1 MCQPGPYQVRNIYL
15 IATQLDSDI
24 RPDQSPAMGNI
35 LTAITQIRDS
45 EDPVSGAEVG
55 EKFGI
60 FLDFE
65 SDAILPEPDN
75 QLHSQLEVALRE
87 AEENLNIFSS
97 YGLGGKQAIFE
108 ATSNRNPENQ
118 EKTWATLV
126 PLMGILSKSKST
138 TDNLNKFVPEI
149 LGQIWTDAKGNEKRK
164 SIVDILKMNMYLM
177 IQLGKILD
185 INMRFDAK
193 KIQLESIS
201 NDISYVK
208 RQFSLRQRVKTSGE
222 MVPPE
227 YEDIITIENLQN
239 LSSFYISSNPGL
251 SNNIATMTA
260 YFNKCANKDEPLEL
274 LASFCKICI
283 KILTS
288 EMRRNF
294 QKFGTIGMVQRIMVA
309 TVLLYDHLSLAG
321 VFVKDSPI
329 SVKAV
334 VEILK
339 EEAGIQPKKSL
350 SKTKSTTSN
359 TIEVRPVNTNRVSY
373 QELTI
378 QAKNLIT
385 FLKYS
390 NKHLRDSSTPKQINN
405 LFNSVA

>member
-1 MCQPGPYQVRNIYL
+1 
-15 IATQLDSDI
+15 
-24 RPDQSPAMGNI
+24 MGNI

-45 EDPVSGAEVG
+45 VDPVSGAEVG

-65 SDAILPEPDN
+65 SGSILPEPDN
-75 QLHSQLEVALRE
+75 QLHSQLEVAVRE
-87 AEENLNIFSS
+87 AEENLSVFGS
-97 YGLGGKQAIFE
+97 YGLGGKEAIFE
-108 ATSNRNPENQ
+108 ATSNRSQENQ

-126 PLMGILSKSKST
+126 PLIGILAKSKST

-149 LGQIWTDAKGNEKRK
+149 LGQIWNDAQEDEKTT
-164 SIVDILKMNMYLM
+164 ILEILKMNMYLM

-208 RQFSLRQRVKTSGE
+208 RQFSLMQRVKSSSE
-222 MVPPE
+222 LVPAE
-227 YEDIITIENLQN
+227 YVNVITIENLQN

-260 YFNKCANKDEPLEL
+260 YFTKCVNKDQPLEL

-288 EMRRNF
+288 EMRKNF
-294 QKFGTIGMVQRIMVA
+294 QKFGTVGMVQRIMVA
-309 TVLLYDHLSLAG
+309 TVLLYDHLSPAG

-329 SVKAV
+329 SVRTV
-334 VEILK
+334 VDILK
-339 EEAGIQPKKSL
+339 EEAGLQPRKSF
-350 SKTKSTTSN
+350 SKSKN
-359 TIEVRPVNTNRVSY
+359 TNSIEVRPVNTNRVSY
-373 QELTI
+373 QELLI

-405 LFNSVA
+405 LFNTVA

>member
-1 MCQPGPYQVRNIYL
+1 
-15 IATQLDSDI
+15 
-24 RPDQSPAMGNI
+24 MGNI

-45 EDPVSGAEVG
+45 VDPVCGAEVG

-65 SDAILPEPDN
+65 SGSVLPEPDN
-75 QLHSQLEVALRE
+75 QLHSQLEVAVRE
-87 AEENLNIFSS
+87 AEENLGVFAS

-108 ATSNRNPENQ
+108 ATSNRSPENQ

-126 PLMGILSKSKST
+126 PLMGILAKSKST

-149 LGQIWTDAKGNEKRK
+149 LGQIWNDAQGEEKTK
-164 SIVDILKMNMYLM
+164 SIVEVLKMNMYLM

-208 RQFSLRQRVKTSGE
+208 RQFSLMQRVKSPGE
-222 MVPPE
+222 LVPAE
-227 YEDIITIENLQN
+227 FEDVVTIENLQN

-251 SNNIATMTA
+251 SNNIATMAA
-260 YFNKCANKDEPLEL
+260 YFTKCVNKDQPLEL

-288 EMRRNF
+288 EMRKNF
-294 QKFGTIGMVQRIMVA
+294 QKFGTVGMIERIMVA
-309 TVLLYDHLSLAG
+309 TVLLYDHLSPAG

-329 SVKAV
+329 SVKTV
-334 VEILK
+334 VDILK
-339 EEAGIQPKKSL
+339 EEAGLQPKKSF
-350 SKTKSTTSN
+350 SKSKNSSN
-359 TIEVRPVNTNRVSY
+359 TIEIKPVNTNRVSY
-373 QELTI
+373 QELSI

-390 NKHLRDSSTPKQINN
+390 NKHLRDSSTPKQITN
-405 LFNSVA
+405 LFNTVD

>member
-1 MCQPGPYQVRNIYL
+1 
-15 IATQLDSDI
+15 
-24 RPDQSPAMGNI
+24 MGNI

-45 EDPVSGAEVG
+45 VDPVSVAEVG

-65 SDAILPEPDN
+65 SDSILPEPDN
-75 QLHSQLEVALRE
+75 QLHSQLEVAVRE
-87 AEENLNIFSS
+87 AEENLDLFGS
-97 YGLGGKQAIFE
+97 YGLGGKQAVFE
-108 ATSNRNPENQ
+108 ATSNRSPENQ

-126 PLMGILSKSKST
+126 PLMGILTKSKST

-149 LGQIWTDAKGNEKRK
+149 LGQIWNDAQEDEQRK
-164 SIVDILKMNMYLM
+164 SILELLKMNMFLM

-193 KIQLESIS
+193 KIQLDSIS

-208 RQFSLRQRVKTSGE
+208 RQFSLMQRGNTSGDL
-222 MVPPE
+222 VPAE
-227 YEDIITIENLQN
+227 YEEIITIENLQN
-239 LSSFYISSNPGL
+239 LASFYISSNPGL

-260 YFNKCANKDEPLEL
+260 YFNKCVNKEEPLEL

-283 KILTS
+283 KILTT
-288 EMRRNF
+288 EMRKNF
-294 QKFGTIGMVQRIMVA
+294 QKFGTVGMVQRIMVA
-309 TVLLYDHLSLAG
+309 TVLLYDHVSPAG
-321 VFVKDSPI
+321 VFVRDSPI
-329 SVKAV
+329 SVKIV
-334 VEILK
+334 VEILR
-339 EEAGIQPKKSL
+339 EEAGLQPKKSFTR
-350 SKTKSTTSN
+350 SKTTSSN

-373 QELTI
+373 QELPI

-390 NKHLRDSSTPKQINN
+390 NKHLRDPSTPKQIHN
-405 LFNSVA
+405 LFNIIA

>member
-1 MCQPGPYQVRNIYL
+1 
-15 IATQLDSDI
+15 
-24 RPDQSPAMGNI
+24 
-35 LTAITQIRDS
+35 
-45 EDPVSGAEVG
+45 
-55 EKFGI
+55 
-60 FLDFE
+60 
-65 SDAILPEPDN
+65 
-75 QLHSQLEVALRE
+75 
-87 AEENLNIFSS
+87 
-97 YGLGGKQAIFE
+97 
-108 ATSNRNPENQ
+108 
-118 EKTWATLV
+118 
-126 PLMGILSKSKST
+126 
-138 TDNLNKFVPEI
+138 
-149 LGQIWTDAKGNEKRK
+149 
-164 SIVDILKMNMYLM
+164 
-177 IQLGKILD
+177 
-185 INMRFDAK
+185 
-193 KIQLESIS
+193 
-201 NDISYVK
+201 
-208 RQFSLRQRVKTSGE
+208 
-222 MVPPE
+222 
-227 YEDIITIENLQN
+227 
-239 LSSFYISSNPGL
+239 
-251 SNNIATMTA
+251 MTA

-390 NKHLRDSSTPKQINN
+390 NKHLRDSTTPKQITN
-405 LFNSVA
+405 LFNTVD